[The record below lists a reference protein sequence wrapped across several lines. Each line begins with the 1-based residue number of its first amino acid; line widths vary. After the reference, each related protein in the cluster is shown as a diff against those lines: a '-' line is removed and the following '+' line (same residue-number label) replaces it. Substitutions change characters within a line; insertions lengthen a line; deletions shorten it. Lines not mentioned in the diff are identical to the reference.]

1 MLQIPSQQGWKGE
14 GPYLGAPGLPLPPL
28 EGSQVAMQPCT
39 QVVEEDHVERDA
51 HQGVEDTEDLACFRA
66 GCQVA
71 VSCRGGGCKYGEER
85 VQNCLP
91 TGSGGDWSSTTFG
104 GGGEGPLFP

>member
-28 EGSQVAMQPCT
+28 EGSQVAMQPCA

-71 VSCRGGGCKYGEER
+71 VSCRGR
-85 VQNCLP
+85 SVQI
-91 TGSGGDWSSTTFG
+91 
-104 GGGEGPLFP
+104 